1 MKYFEDVTNFH
12 RNQFQLQPSQPGKK
26 NAQAS
31 EPQWSQ
37 GSSTSNGAAAR
48 QGGAEADVRLPLQK
62 WDVGSSVGAAD
73 LQLRVFVFSLAF
85 AARIN
90 MILWE
95 VENHYIASSRA
106 LENQHNQHILYSSW
120 S

>member
-1 MKYFEDVTNFH
+1 MEYFEDVTNFH
-12 RNQFQLQPSQPGKK
+12 RNQFRLQPSQPGKK

-31 EPQWSQ
+31 EPQWFRKGILHQPWRS
-37 GSSTSNGAAAR
+37 R

-85 AARIN
+85 WGSYQYDSI
-90 MILWE
+90 
-95 VENHYIASSRA
+95 
-106 LENQHNQHILYSSW
+106 
-120 S
+120 